1 MKILV
6 IGAGGFTGSYLFRLL
21 SEKYEVIGTS
31 THNKSFEKLELSQFN
46 ETYKKLKKISPD
58 VIYLPAGITNMDYIE
73 NNPMNTRKINVLGAA
88 NIVNYCKESN
98 CRMVFFSSDAI
109 FDGKSGPYSENSNPN
124 PISEYGRQ
132 KLEAENFV
140 KKLKNSLIIRTS
152 SLYGW
157 DNRNLNFI
165 SRLIGSLKSNMEFKA
180 PTNQFYTPTYV
191 VDLAYAALKLL
202 EKDLAG
208 TYNIAGPDFM
218 SRHQIALNFC
228 KVFGFKK
235 ELVAPVKSTQLGQTA
250 KRPQYAGLINKKAE
264 KELGIK
270 FRSLKKGLKDMLKN
284 QNFNGVK

>member
-235 ELVAPVKSTQLGQTA
+235 ELVAPVKSPQLGQTA
-250 KRPQYAGLINKKAE
+250 KRPKYAGLINKKAE

-270 FRSLKKGLKDMLKN
+270 FRSLKEGLKDMLKN

>member
-235 ELVAPVKSTQLGQTA
+235 ELVAPVKSPQLGQTA

-270 FRSLKKGLKDMLKN
+270 FRSLKEGLKDMLKN

>member
-109 FDGKSGPYSENSNPN
+109 FDGKSGPYSENFNPN

-235 ELVAPVKSTQLGQTA
+235 ELVAPVKSPQLGQTA

-270 FRSLKKGLKDMLKN
+270 FRSLKEGLKDMLKN

>member
-235 ELVAPVKSTQLGQTA
+235 ELVAPVKSPQLGQTA